1 MNLRRRDLLAGLGVM
16 TAIPVR
22 AEATVKA
29 SHPPYTIWAAANDRL
44 DIPVADCTVR
54 MAVRVTAGAR
64 TVRFRLSNAFGTAP
78 LAVVSLHVGQRAEGA
93 AIRAGT
99 NRPVAFTGERGIVI
113 PPGGSAISD
122 AVHCS
127 VAANADLLVSISI
140 QGSPGATTG
149 HLRPK
154 DNSYL
159 APLDRGADEEASAF
173 AQTVPHWLFAEAVIA
188 EGMPNAGSVA
198 IIGDSI
204 TDSGGSPRGSYR
216 GWVDELAR
224 RLAHERAG
232 QPLGLVNLGISG
244 NRIAAERPG
253 SGVSA
258 LARLDRDGLS
268 HAGVHSLIVFEGIN
282 DIYGTP
288 VAAGSLIQAHAQ
300 VALRAR
306 MAGLRVIGATL
317 LPTRR
322 QGFTSEREG
331 VRAALNRFIRTSE
344 LYDHVI
350 DFDAATRDS
359 ADPMA
364 LALPFDSGDC
374 LHPSAAGYRAMAAA
388 VPLSILFP

>member
-1 MNLRRRDLLAGLGVM
+1 MNLRRRDLLAGLGVAATLPM
-16 TAIPVR
+16 HV
-22 AEATVKA
+22 EAKA
-29 SHPPYTIWAAANDRL
+29 SPLPYTIWAAASDRL
-44 DIPVADCTVR
+44 DFPVADCTVR
-54 MAVRVTAGAR
+54 LALRVTAGAGA
-64 TVRFRLSNAFGTAP
+64 VRVRLSNVFGTMP
-78 LAVVSLHVGQRAEGA
+78 LAIVSLHVGHRATA
-93 AIRAGT
+93 AELRPGSNRRA
-99 NRPVAFTGERGIVI
+99 AFTGEAGITI
-113 PPGGSAISD
+113 PAGGSAISD
-122 AVHCS
+122 PVPVS
-127 VAANADLLVSISI
+127 VAANADLLVSIAVR
-140 QGSPGATTG
+140 GSPGTATG

-159 APLDRGADEEASAF
+159 APFDRGADEGAAAF
-173 AQTVPHWLFAEAVIA
+173 VQTVPHWLFAEAVIA
-188 EGMPNAGSVA
+188 EGVANAGSVA
-198 IIGDSI
+198 VIGDSI
-204 TDSGGSPRGSYR
+204 TDSGGSPRGSYL

-224 RLAHERAG
+224 RLARELAG
-232 QPLGLVNLGISG
+232 QRLGLVNLGISG

-253 SGVSA
+253 SGASA

-288 VAAGSLIQAHAQ
+288 VTAGPLIQAHAQ

-322 QGFTSEREG
+322 QGFTTEREG
-331 VRAALNRFIRTSE
+331 VRTALNRFIRTSD

-350 DFDAATRDS
+350 DFEAATRDPV
-359 ADPMA
+359 DPLA
-364 LALPFDSGDC
+364 LAPPFDSGDR